1 MPKPCITAPVLA
13 LAASL
18 VLSSCTADEREAA
31 EVATTTSTATGAG
44 SPRPTSSASPDRVTT
59 VTLEGG
65 EPAME
70 AVIGSVYAG
79 RASVEG
85 VASVGTWKGQQVA
98 VVTSGSD
105 ATLLVA
111 AGARWSVVGGWWPSL
126 SRPAQLGAGP
136 RHVLLIGSDARVG
149 ESLKGTRADTL
160 QLVGIDTAG
169 GAGVMGL
176 PRDIWAE
183 MPGGGHAKIN
193 AAFARAGGPGQQQAV
208 AGVTGIPVEGYVAV
222 GFDGFEKI
230 VDETGGI
237 AITVPK
243 ALRGAGGVGMIGAGP
258 QLLTGAQALGYARE
272 RKSLPDGDFGR
283 SRHQGDLLLAAAIK
297 ARLAGVAS
305 VPGQLTTVSRHA
317 DTNLTAAQA
326 LTFAAAFHR
335 VDPGKVGRRVATGG
349 FGWSRDRQSIVI
361 PSAESRAAFVRFRSG
376 RL

>member
-1 MPKPCITAPVLA
+1 MPKPCSIAPILA

-18 VLSSCTADEREAA
+18 VLSSCTADEPEAA
-31 EVATTTSTATGAG
+31 ESATATGSATG
-44 SPRPTSSASPDRVTT
+44 SGSARPTSSASPAVTT
-59 VTLEGG
+59 VTIEGG

-70 AVIGSVYAG
+70 AAIGSVYAG

-85 VASVGTWKGQQVA
+85 VASVGTWKGQEVA

-111 AGARWSVVGGWWPSL
+111 AGASWSVVGGWWPSL

-149 ESLKGTRADTL
+149 ESLKGTRGDTL
-160 QLVGIDTAG
+160 QLVGIDTVG

-183 MPGGGHAKIN
+183 MPDGGHAKVN
-193 AAFARAGGPGQQQAV
+193 AAFARGGGPGQQQAV

-222 GFDGFEKI
+222 GFDGFAKI
-230 VDETGGI
+230 VDEAGGI

-272 RKSLPDGDFGR
+272 RKTLPDGDFGR
-283 SRHQGDLLLAAAIK
+283 SRHQGDLLLAATIK

-305 VPGQLTTVSRHA
+305 VPGHLTTVSRHA

-335 VDPGKVGRRVATGG
+335 VDPAKVGRRVATGG